1 MFSEAK
7 MIKKF
12 AMLLLLMGTAFA
24 QDQADAARNAAGCG
38 VNQAQF
44 TVKTDN
50 KLHPIAQSQ
59 EGRAVVYVFGD
70 EEIDNITLHI
80 GGVTTRWGL
89 DGAWVGANYR
99 KSYFYFYVD
108 PGDHRLCTSRQ
119 SGFKSQ
125 TKISSAISFTAEAG
139 KAYYFRTKTP
149 RHQEGH
155 SAENEVVLEA
165 VDPAAAQLLIA
176 NSAFS
181 VSHPKPPANDSE

>member
-1 MFSEAK
+1 MAK
-7 MIKKF
+7 KL
-12 AMLLLLMGTAFA
+12 AMLLLLVGSAFA

-38 VNQAQF
+38 IDQAQF

-50 KLHPIAQSQ
+50 KQHPIAQSQ
-59 EGRAVVYVFGD
+59 TGKAVVYVFGD

-89 DGAWVGANYR
+89 DGSWVGANYR
-99 KSYFYFYVD
+99 KSYFFFYVD
-108 PGDHRLCTSRQ
+108 PGDHRICTNRQ
-119 SGFKSQ
+119 SSLKSQ

-149 RHQEGH
+149 RHQEAH

-181 VSHPKPPANDSE
+181 ISHPKPTARDDQ